1 VCPKILVV
9 LPGSFV
15 FFSTRSFFNDFSRF
29 YFCFN
34 VFILFTQACNQR
46 VGRFCYSPTQRCEAE
61 GNIMVE
67 KIEII
72 NLDLR
77 YEKFRLKSKQIEQA
91 LLASIIE
98 NDIQEP
104 LKGIDLED
112 GTKILLDGF
121 KRYRCAKKLN
131 IGMVPYSSFGSDEP
145 LGIIKLIR
153 TSIARPLTILE
164 QAKMIDDLEKVHGM
178 THGDI
183 AGLLQKS
190 KAWVSLRAGI
200 IQEMSV
206 YVAKQVFNGNFPV
219 YSYMYT
225 LRKFIRINNIS
236 KNEIDTFV
244 KSVAGKGLSI
254 RDIELLAGGFFKGSD
269 NLRQQI
275 KEGNI
280 TWGLNQLK
288 KSSSRTTECSIIEQ
302 SMLRNLESVQRY
314 MQKITCGAKDDRLGS
329 NTFQV
334 QASLLVQGIIT

>member
-1 VCPKILVV
+1 
-9 LPGSFV
+9 
-15 FFSTRSFFNDFSRF
+15 
-29 YFCFN
+29 
-34 VFILFTQACNQR
+34 
-46 VGRFCYSPTQRCEAE
+46 
-61 GNIMVE
+61 MVE

-77 YEKFRLKSKQIEQA
+77 YEKFRLKSKKIEQA
-91 LLASIIE
+91 LLASIIV

-104 LKGIDLED
+104 LKGIDLGD

-164 QAKMIDDLEKVHGM
+164 QAKMIDELQKVHGM
-178 THGDI
+178 TCGDI
-183 AGLLQKS
+183 ADLLQKS
-190 KAWVSLRAGI
+190 KAWVSMRAGI
-200 IQEMSV
+200 LGEMSE
-206 YVAKQVFNGNFPV
+206 YVAKRVFNGDFPV
-219 YSYMYT
+219 YSFMYT
-225 LRKFIRINNIS
+225 LRKFIRMNSIA
-236 KNEIDTFV
+236 KNEIDAFV

-254 RDIELLAGGFFKGSD
+254 RDIELLANGFFKGSD

-288 KSSSRTTECSIIEQ
+288 KSSTQTTECTTTEQ
-302 SMLRNLESVQRY
+302 KMLRDLESVQQY
-314 MQKITCGAKDDRLGS
+314 MQKITCRARDDSLGS
-329 NTFQV
+329 ATFNV
-334 QASLLVQGIIT
+334 QASLLVQGIIDIMDNFIITVRDLYDRCEQA